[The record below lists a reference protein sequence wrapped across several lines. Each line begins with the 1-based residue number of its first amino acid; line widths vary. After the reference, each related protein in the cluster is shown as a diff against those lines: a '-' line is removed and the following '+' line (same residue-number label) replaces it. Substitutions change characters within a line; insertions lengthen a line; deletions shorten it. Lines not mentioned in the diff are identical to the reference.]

1 MWNVWHGS
9 KLERRLFGNK
19 GEKQPLLSGHQGN
32 AEATQQYADLMW
44 RASSPQGLYDQQHR
58 SGSAQHF
65 AGTDSNSADS
75 TRPGTPPT
83 NAGGLGN
90 HSFADPGY
98 GYQQLLEPLLPTGDL
113 LHSSGQ
119 APAQHPAQDQQHH
132 QSLRTRSFLIMPA
145 VPAPSSP
152 LQRPPS
158 HHSHS
163 PQPSED
169 SHGYQE
175 PSHGN
180 LQGLNDPQDLSRQ
193 MKRIGSGQ
201 LMVTEGDKVMLPA
214 NLGLIGA
221 SRMAPQPTQHQQLLL
236 HSIQEDGS
244 SQVHA
249 VPMTRAP
256 ELGLQHG
263 EAARMWKEQVKWVLL
278 WFTLSL
284 LTCMHSAALIL
295 ALQYNLI
302 AVAFGGMFCI
312 SGLLGIY
319 GSCATLAGYC
329 MSRHFGVA
337 GVNVFKLKQMEVL
350 AFTTMVISALA
361 AIIHFASVNII
372 HNEGTGAVP
381 GGHICNP
388 GDVACEQNYN
398 FVIVMMVSTT
408 VFMSSDSTFLGSA
421 AAAQHKYSTVVRP
434 ICALE
439 YSLSSRSL
447 AIMTIK
453 IVAVFP
459 KGGEASKNDKYV
471 NCVEN
476 ALGLREWCE
485 KNKAD
490 LVVTESK
497 DGDDSELAKHI
508 KDMEILI
515 TTPFHPAY
523 MTKERLEKASKLKLI
538 MTAGVGSDHID
549 LQTAADKGMTV
560 VEVSGSN
567 VTSVAEDEVM
577 RILVLIRNYLPARD
591 QVMKGDWDVP
601 AVAVESWDLMDKTV
615 GTVGGGRIGY
625 HMMKRL
631 RGWDVKRV
639 YFGRHNKPDM
649 DEEGVELIK
658 DLDEFLKQC
667 DVVSINVPLS
677 DKTKNMFSKEVIGKM
692 KKGAYLVNNARGA
705 IVDRE
710 AVVEA
715 CKSGQLGGYSGDV
728 WDEQPPSKD
737 HPWKKMP
744 KQAMT
749 PHTSGT
755 TLDAQVRYQKGIQVM
770 LDQWVNKKPF
780 EEDNYIVREGKLAG
794 QYS

>member
-19 GEKQPLLSGHQGN
+19 GKKQPLLSGHQGN

-44 RASSPQGLYDQQHR
+44 RASSPQGYQPPDMHTAHDFTTDSATAGRRNLSYRQQEPLRSPFQQSSRLDMSSQAAPRSNDQQHQ
-58 SGSAQHF
+58 SALSQHF

-90 HSFADPGY
+90 HSFADLEY

-119 APAQHPAQDQQHH
+119 APAQHSAQDQQVNRRDQAH
-132 QSLRTRSFLIMPA
+132 RTGSFLIMPA

-163 PQPSED
+163 PQPSEH
-169 SHGYQE
+169 SHGNRE

-180 LQGLNDPQDLSRQ
+180 LQGLNVPLEPHERQLLNNLLHRSHSTRSQDRGSDHSQSSTSTHHDGQPLSLPRTWSARRLTTGSLMMHDTSNLQDPQDLPRQ

-221 SRMAPQPTQHQQLLL
+221 SRMAPQQTQHQQLLL

-249 VPMTRAP
+249 VPMRRAP
-256 ELGLQHG
+256 ELGLQYG

-302 AVAFGGMFCI
+302 AMAFGGMFCI
-312 SGLLGIY
+312 SGVLGIY

-329 MSRHFGVA
+329 MSRHFGIA

-408 VFMSSDSTFLGSA
+408 VLYGC
-421 AAAQHKYSTVVRP
+421 H
-434 ICALE
+434 
-439 YSLSSRSL
+439 
-447 AIMTIK
+447 
-453 IVAVFP
+453 
-459 KGGEASKNDKYV
+459 
-471 NCVEN
+471 
-476 ALGLREWCE
+476 
-485 KNKAD
+485 
-490 LVVTESK
+490 
-497 DGDDSELAKHI
+497 
-508 KDMEILI
+508 
-515 TTPFHPAY
+515 
-523 MTKERLEKASKLKLI
+523 
-538 MTAGVGSDHID
+538 
-549 LQTAADKGMTV
+549 
-560 VEVSGSN
+560 
-567 VTSVAEDEVM
+567 
-577 RILVLIRNYLPARD
+577 
-591 QVMKGDWDVP
+591 
-601 AVAVESWDLMDKTV
+601 
-615 GTVGGGRIGY
+615 
-625 HMMKRL
+625 
-631 RGWDVKRV
+631 
-639 YFGRHNKPDM
+639 
-649 DEEGVELIK
+649 
-658 DLDEFLKQC
+658 
-667 DVVSINVPLS
+667 
-677 DKTKNMFSKEVIGKM
+677 
-692 KKGAYLVNNARGA
+692 A
-705 IVDRE
+705 IVSATLAFKAH
-710 AVVEA
+710 AVRRAVR
-715 CKSGQLGGYSGDV
+715 Q
-728 WDEQPPSKD
+728 
-737 HPWKKMP
+737 HPEP
-744 KQAMT
+744 
-749 PHTSGT
+749 
-755 TLDAQVRYQKGIQVM
+755 M
-770 LDQWVNKKPF
+770 LM
-780 EEDNYIVREGKLAG
+780 
-794 QYS
+794 